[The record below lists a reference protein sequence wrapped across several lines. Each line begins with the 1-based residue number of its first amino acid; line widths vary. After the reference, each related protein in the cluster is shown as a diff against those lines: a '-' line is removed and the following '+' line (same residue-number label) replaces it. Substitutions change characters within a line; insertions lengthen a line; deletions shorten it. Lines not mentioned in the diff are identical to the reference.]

1 MEEGSA
7 VGPLIDEADVWE
19 FVEMIIGSPCS
30 GSRWCRRT
38 KCEEWTAPPPTG
50 SIWHMGRVVTEK
62 LELPSM
68 DAHVAAV
75 KWTQE
80 APSWLGSGR
89 AEGLSPDPDPPAHR
103 KWSVVALMDP
113 ETGKVFFAMVGHS
126 FRLVSAVYNYNR
138 RSAAIT
144 DILRRV
150 FTVAA
155 FNFYGD
161 KYGFE
166 PEDTAEGAFAQAEQV
181 HWWLGAGSTNRSC
194 SSAPT
199 PRSWA

>member
-1 MEEGSA
+1 MPTWRPSSGPKKPLRGLVLEE
-7 VGPLIDEADVWE
+7 
-19 FVEMIIGSPCS
+19 
-30 GSRWCRRT
+30 RR
-38 KCEEWTAPPPTG
+38 AYRQIPI
-50 SIWHMGRVVTEK
+50 S
-62 LELPSM
+62 
-68 DAHVAAV
+68 
-75 KWTQE
+75 
-80 APSWLGSGR
+80 
-89 AEGLSPDPDPPAHR
+89 PAHR

-113 ETGKVFFAMVGHS
+113 DTGKVFFAMVGHS